1 MENIKSLIL
10 FLNLKNN
17 YKNIIYCI
25 IKWIKKSYKGDKRMY
40 NQFRV
45 HKKDDEGN
53 RLEIRIWLD
62 DRVNVLKIENVGI
75 ILKGK
80 RKINYVISSD
90 NRVFGEINSENLSQ
104 RKLEEILKFVS
115 EEILMEAL
123 NEVWEE
129 LKPTKL
135 IFK

>member
-1 MENIKSLIL
+1 
-10 FLNLKNN
+10 
-17 YKNIIYCI
+17 
-25 IKWIKKSYKGDKRMY
+25 MY
-40 NQFRV
+40 NQFIV
-45 HKKDDEGN
+45 NKKDNEGN

-62 DRVNVLKIENVGI
+62 DRVNILKIENVGI
-75 ILKGK
+75 IPKGK
-80 RKINYVISSD
+80 RKINYVISSN
-90 NRVFGEINSENLSQ
+90 NREFGFRAGVSEDLSQ

-123 NEVWEE
+123 NEVWET